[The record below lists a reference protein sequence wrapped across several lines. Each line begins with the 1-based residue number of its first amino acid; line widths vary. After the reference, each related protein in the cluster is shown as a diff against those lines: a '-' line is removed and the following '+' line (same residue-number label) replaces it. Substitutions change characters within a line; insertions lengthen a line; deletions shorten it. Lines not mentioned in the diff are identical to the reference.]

1 MPATWRSSDLT
12 VLAVAAVGTVLLTGA
27 SFLVA
32 PPDTLPRHDGSSY
45 AVHQDGA
52 RAAYLLLQALGYR
65 VDRSFEPVAAFAH
78 APDRTLLVLA
88 SPSEAPS
95 EQDVR
100 ALRTFIERGGRVL
113 ATGPAG
119 AAFLPGVPRSGSK
132 GGDPRPGRPRPHVR
146 ALPSA
151 MTSGVREV
159 DMPAAAAP
167 LPLSSPFVVV
177 YGTDEAPAVLS
188 ARLEKGEAV
197 WWADSTPLVNGAID
211 RPGHVELLVNT
222 LGPPG
227 DRTIVWDEF
236 YHGHTRSFWSY
247 LSDTPFFFALLQLM
261 GVAGL
266 AFFSLGRRRR
276 PIRLPVVEPR
286 TSPLEFIDTMGGLY
300 ERARAS
306 AAAVSTVYVHVRR
319 RLAAALGL
327 PPAAD
332 DQRLVEVA
340 AERLALERAALSGT
354 LANARAA
361 AIDPDLT
368 ARQALP
374 LVAALQGFAA
384 RLERAGRGHRKR

>member
-1 MPATWRSSDLT
+1 MPATWRSSDLI

-52 RAAYLLLQALGYR
+52 RAAYLLLQSLGYR
-65 VDRSFEPVAAFAH
+65 VDRSFEPVAASRY
-78 APDRTLLVLA
+78 APERTALVLA
-88 SPSEAPS
+88 SPSDSPS

-113 ATGPAG
+113 ATGPAS

-132 GGDPRPGRPRPHVR
+132 GGDFRPGRPRRHVR

-151 MTSGVREV
+151 IASGVESV
-159 DMPAAAAP
+159 ELPAAATP
-167 LPLSSPFVVV
+167 LPLTSPFVVV
-177 YGTDEAPAVLS
+177 YGTDEAPAILS
-188 ARLEKGEAV
+188 ARLEKGDVV
-197 WWADSTPLVNGAID
+197 WWAGSTPLVNGAIG

-222 LGPPG
+222 LGLPG
-227 DRTIVWDEF
+227 ERTIVWDEF
-236 YHGHTRSFWSY
+236 YHGHRRSFWSY
-247 LSDTPFFFALLQLM
+247 LSDTPFFFALLQLT

-266 AFFSLGRRRR
+266 AFLSLGRRRR
-276 PIRLPVVEPR
+276 PIRPPVVEPR

-306 AAAVSTVYVHVRR
+306 PAAVSTVYAHVRR
-319 RLAAALGL
+319 RLRTVLGL
-327 PPAAD
+327 PPATD
-332 DQRLVEVA
+332 DERLAAVA
-340 AERLALERAALSGT
+340 AERLALERIALSDA

-361 AIDPDLT
+361 AIDSNLT
-368 ARQALP
+368 ARQAVP

-384 RLERAGRGHRKR
+384 RIESVARGHRKR

>member
-1 MPATWRSSDLT
+1 MPASWRSSDLT
-12 VLAVAAVGTVLLTGA
+12 VLAIAGVGTVLLTGA

-32 PPDTLPRHDGSSY
+32 PPNTLPRHDGSSY
-45 AVHQDGA
+45 AAHPDGA
-52 RAAYLLLQALGYR
+52 RAAYLLLIALGYR
-65 VDRSFEPVAAFAH
+65 VDRSLEPVAAMRH
-78 APDRTLLVLA
+78 APDQTLLVLA

-100 ALRTFIERGGRVL
+100 ALRTFIDRGGRVL
-113 ATGPAG
+113 ATGSAS
-119 AAFLPGVPRSGSK
+119 ADFLLGVPRPKSK
-132 GGDPRPGRPRPHVR
+132 DGDLRLGRPRRHDR

-151 MTSGVREV
+151 IASGVGSV

-167 LPLSSPFVVV
+167 LPLNSPFVVV

-197 WWADSTPLVNGAID
+197 WWAGSTPLVNGAIG

-227 DRTIVWDEF
+227 ERRIVWDEF

-247 LSDTPFFFALLQLM
+247 LSDTPFFFALLQLA

-276 PIRLPVVEPR
+276 PIRLPIVEPR

-306 AAAVSTVYVHVRR
+306 AAAVSTVYARVRR
-319 RLAAALGL
+319 RLLAALGL
-327 PPAAD
+327 PPATD
-332 DQRLVEVA
+332 DERLVAAA
-340 AERLALERAALSGT
+340 AERLALERVELSDT
-354 LANARAA
+354 LSTARAA
-361 AIDPDLT
+361 AVDPDLT
-368 ARQALP
+368 ARQAVP

-384 RLERAGRGHRKR
+384 RVDSVGRGHRKR